1 MAQKFKPGD
10 IVQLKSGGPAMTVES
25 IHTDSLSGTFKGYFC
40 EWFKGASK
48 ERAHFTEDTLQIYV
62 APKKA

>member
-1 MAQKFKPGD
+1 
-10 IVQLKSGGPAMTVES
+10 MTVSKETGNPGS
-25 IHTDSLSGTFKGYFC
+25 YAYYC

-48 ERAHFTEDTLQIYV
+48 ERAHFDEQTLQPYV